1 LFPEGDP
8 VGKVIRVENDPYT
21 VKGVFREIG
30 QTANG
35 EEDQDDRLVI
45 PFSTSS
51 RRLLNRPYVE
61 QIVINV
67 PNLDN
72 IPEVAERIR
81 TLLKSR
87 HAIGAGEADDFFVRE
102 PDDVVDAA
110 MQTPAMLFTLM
121 AAISVVALV
130 AGGLVIMNL
139 MLIAIAQR
147 SKEIG
152 LRRALGARASDISR
166 QFLLESVFIALL
178 GGVVGVVLGLAAA
191 LGLDAMGLAVSRITW
206 LPIAIG
212 FLACMAVGIAF
223 GAQPARKA
231 AHIEPVTT
239 LRGRAA

>member
-1 LFPEGDP
+1 
-8 VGKVIRVENDPYT
+8 
-21 VKGVFREIG
+21 
-30 QTANG
+30 
-35 EEDQDDRLVI
+35 
-45 PFSTSS
+45 
-51 RRLLNRPYVE
+51 
-61 QIVINV
+61 
-67 PNLDN
+67 
-72 IPEVAERIR
+72 
-81 TLLKSR
+81 LKSR

-166 QFLLESVFIALL
+166 QFLLESVFIALA

-191 LGLDAMGLAVSRITW
+191 TGLDAAGLAVSRITW

-223 GAQPARKA
+223 GVQPARKA
-231 AHIEPVTT
+231 AHIDPVTT